1 MNAVRYVYPMVIITP
16 FFFHFCQANSRN
28 IDKKGLKP
36 FYKPG
41 SEVQGVEP
49 NPEGFFAQGYNHN
62 QEFGLAP
69 GFEENQ

>member
-16 FFFHFCQANSRN
+16 FFFNFCQANSRN

-49 NPEGFFAQGYNHN
+49 NPEGFFAGS
-62 QEFGLAP
+62 GLKP
-69 GFEENQ
+69 